1 MICSMVAVEDINPG
15 MLVWAR
21 ETAGL
26 SREEAAEKLGLRA
39 GAKESAS
46 EKLRQAEQG
55 ERPVGSRLLQKAVA
69 VYRRPLIAFYL
80 SRPPARGDRGQ
91 DFRTTAG
98 GGAGASARDDALLD
112 ALVRDLRARQ
122 AMLRE
127 LLVDFDE
134 AKPLP
139 FVASASGRRDVRVVS
154 DAIRAEL
161 RVFPEDQRRA
171 NNSTLLFAILRSAAE
186 RAGIYVLLLGDLGT
200 HHSAIAEDVFRG
212 FALAD
217 AVAPFVV
224 INDNDAVPARAFT
237 LLHELAHIWIG
248 ETGISGPLR
257 GSGDGTV
264 ERFCNAVA
272 GDFLLPQQAI
282 PSLRL
287 LAGATFEAAM
297 AASAEIASVW
307 NVSQGVVVYRAMA
320 DSFLSETMASELF
333 SAFAARWKSE
343 RQRARSARDEDEG
356 GPSYYVVRRSKLGP
370 ALLDTV
376 RRGLQADLL
385 THTKAARIL
394 GVSPSSVEPLL
405 RERPRAA

>member
-1 MICSMVAVEDINPG
+1 MCCS
-15 MLVWAR
+15 WATW
-21 ETAGL
+21 EPTT
-26 SREEAAEKLGLRA
+26 
-39 GAKESAS
+39 
-46 EKLRQAEQG
+46 
-55 ERPVGSRLLQKAVA
+55 
-69 VYRRPLIAFYL
+69 
-80 SRPPARGDRGQ
+80 PP
-91 DFRTTAG
+91 
-98 GGAGASARDDALLD
+98 SAR
-112 ALVRDLRARQ
+112 
-122 AMLRE
+122 
-127 LLVDFDE
+127 
-134 AKPLP
+134 
-139 FVASASGRRDVRVVS
+139 
-154 DAIRAEL
+154 
-161 RVFPEDQRRA
+161 
-171 NNSTLLFAILRSAAE
+171 TC
-186 RAGIYVLLLGDLGT
+186 
-200 HHSAIAEDVFRG
+200 FRG

-237 LLHELAHIWIG
+237 LLHELAHVWLG

-257 GSGDGTV
+257 GSGDSAV

-272 GDFLLPQQAI
+272 GDFLLPLQAI
-282 PSLRL
+282 PSLRTL
-287 LAGATFEAAM
+287 DGAAFDAAM

-320 DSFLSETMASELF
+320 EGFLPDALASELF

-385 THTKAARIL
+385 THTKAAKIL

>member
-1 MICSMVAVEDINPG
+1 MVAVEDINPG
-15 MLVWAR
+15 MLAWAR

-39 GAKESAS
+39 SAKESAS

-80 SRPPARGDRGQ
+80 SKPPARGDRGQ
-91 DFRTTAG
+91 DFRTAA
-98 GGAGASARDDALLD
+98 GAGISTRDDALLD

-127 LLVDFDE
+127 LLVDADE
-134 AKPLP
+134 ATPLP
-139 FVASASGRRDVRVVS
+139 FVASASGRRDVRSVS
-154 DAIRAEL
+154 DAIRGAL
-161 RVFPEDQRRA
+161 RVSPEDQRKA
-171 NNSTLLFAILRSAAE
+171 NGPAGLFSILRAAAE
-186 RAGIYVLLLGDLGT
+186 HAGVYVLLLGDLGT
-200 HHSAIAEDVFRG
+200 HHSAIGEDVFRG

-217 AVAPFVV
+217 AIAPFVV

-237 LLHELAHIWIG
+237 LLHELAHVWVG

-257 GSGDGTV
+257 GSGDGAV

-272 GDFLLPQQAI
+272 GDFLLPAQAI
-282 PSLRL
+282 PSLHAL
-287 LAGATFEAAM
+287 DGAAFEAAM
-297 AASAEIASVW
+297 AVSAEIASVW
-307 NVSQGVVVYRAMA
+307 KVSQGVVVYRAMA
-320 DSFLSETMASELF
+320 EGFLPDALASELF
-333 SAFAARWKSE
+333 SAFAARWKSD
-343 RQRARSARDEDEG
+343 RQRARSTRDEDEG

-376 RRGLQADLL
+376 RRGLQADIL
-385 THTKAARIL
+385 THTKAAKIL